1 MEAKILDKK
10 DLKGL
15 TSAQVEES
23 RKNYGSNV
31 IEEAAPPT
39 FWEEFMNGFED
50 PMIRILCAISIL
62 MIALFVLGLF
72 KIIPPDSVSWYEPVG
87 TIIAI
92 VVVNFISAKT
102 SIASDNAYR
111 KLKDSTKKETVKVLR
126 DGVVS
131 VIEVDD
137 IVVGDVVI
145 LQSGDKIPADG
156 VLIDGELRV
165 NNSALNGET
174 EECKKFAASD
184 DFKIPDE
191 ITGDTFT
198 DKHSLFKGA
207 IVYNGEGHMVIQKV
221 GMKTMMGK
229 MASEMNEA
237 ESTSPLKEKL
247 GVLANQIS
255 KFGYIGAVVIAVA
268 YFIHFVI
275 LAGGF
280 APWIAQGGLVVFNNI
295 IEAVMV
301 AIVIIVC
308 AVPEGLP
315 LMISLVLMQNTGR
328 LLEHNC
334 LVRQAVGIETA
345 GSLNILFSDK
355 TGTITKGELEVVD
368 VFGGSGLSFPRTEQ
382 NAIRNFINIAI
393 GRNTNA
399 MFDGEHKVVG
409 GNATDQ
415 ALMRFIGEDAFTTLA
430 ETYEV
435 TEMQGFNSANKFS
448 QAFIKSL
455 GKTFYKGAPE
465 RLLEK
470 AKKCLDVNGNV
481 VDIDL
486 VAINKK
492 IDELAEDAKR
502 VLAFGYSEKSLTE
515 NSINDDIV
523 IIGFVGIRDEVRPEA
538 AQSIAKAQKAG
549 IQVVM
554 ITGDRLETA
563 VAIAKSADLLTG
575 NIDVIKDTD
584 IVKDGDNSNIKD
596 LVEGKDTIAITS
608 GGLNKLSDD
617 DVKSIM
623 SKIRVIARALPT
635 DKSRMVKLCRELGLV
650 GGMTGDGINDAPALK
665 SADVGFAMGSGTEA
679 AKEASDLVILDDN
692 FKSIVD
698 AIWYGR
704 TIFHNILK
712 FCKVQLSI
720 NVGAVVLSAIGP
732 FIGIE
737 EPLTVVMLLF
747 TNLVMD
753 SLSSIMLGNEPALER
768 YMDEK
773 PRNRDD
779 KIVNLP
785 MFVQFT
791 IMGMYLAVMSIVIC
805 KVPFIVNLFGS
816 AEQAKTGIFALFIFT
831 AMFNVFNCRAENLS
845 LFYKIGENK
854 TFFKVWV
861 AILAATVLACMFG
874 GEFFGCVAFGLSGWL
889 VVLVVAALCIPFD
902 MLRKVI
908 TKAIVG
914 SYI

>member
-1 MEAKILDKK
+1 MSKLF
-10 DLKGL
+10 KGL
-15 TSAQVEES
+15 TTSEVEES
-23 RKNYGSNV
+23 RKKYGSNV
-31 IEEAAPPT
+31 IVEAEPPT
-39 FWEEFMNGFED
+39 FWEAFMEGFGD
-50 PMIRILCAISIL
+50 PMIKILCGISAL
-62 MIALFVLGLF
+62 MIVLYVLGLVGV
-72 KIIPPDSVSWYEPVG
+72 IPADSVSWFEPVG
-87 TIIAI
+87 TIVAI
-92 VVVNFISAKT
+92 VLVNFISAKT
-102 SIASDNAYR
+102 SLSSDKAYR
-111 KLKDSTKKETVKVLR
+111 KLKNSTKKDTVKVYR
-126 DGVVS
+126 DGVVA
-131 VIEVDD
+131 VVEVDD
-137 IVVGDVVI
+137 IVVGDIVI

-156 VLIDGELRV
+156 VLVQGDLRV
-165 NNSALNGET
+165 NNSALNGEA
-174 EECKKFAASD
+174 EECKKFEAPEG
-184 DFKIPDE
+184 FTIPEE

-207 IVYNGEGHMVIQKV
+207 IVYNGEGLMEIQKV

-229 MASEMNEA
+229 MAEDMADA
-237 ESTSPLKEKL
+237 EETSPLKEKL
-247 GVLANQIS
+247 SVLANQIS
-255 KFGYIGAVVIAVA
+255 KFGYAGAIIISIA
-268 YFIHFVI
+268 YLIHFIVG
-275 LAGGF
+275 AGGIE
-280 APWIAQGGLVVFNNI
+280 PWLATGWLEVFKSV

-334 LVRQAVGIETA
+334 LVRKAVGIETA
-345 GSLNILFSDK
+345 GSINILFSDK

-368 VFGGSGLSFPRTEQ
+368 VFGADGKNFDKSEN
-382 NAIRNFINIAI
+382 NAIRNLMNIAI

-399 MFDGEHKVVG
+399 MFDGEHRVVG

-415 ALMRFIGEDAFTTLA
+415 ALMKFLTEDRFNTLTK
-430 ETYEV
+430 EYEIK
-435 TEMQGFNSANKFS
+435 ESQAFNSANKFS
-448 QAFIKSL
+448 QARIESL

-470 AKKCLDVNGNV
+470 ATKCLNASGEV

-486 VAINKK
+486 SVVNKK

-502 VLAFGYSEKSLTE
+502 VLAFGYSESSMTE
-515 NSINDDIV
+515 NSINEDVV

-538 AQSIAKAQKAG
+538 KSSIEKAQNAG

-563 VAIAKSADLLTG
+563 VAIAKSAGLLTG
-575 NIDVIKDTD
+575 SIDVIRD
-584 IVKDGDNSNIKD
+584 IDISVDENGKSNI
-596 LVEGKDTIAITS
+596 LELTEGKDTVALTS
-608 GGLNKLSDD
+608 AVLNKLSDE
-617 DVKSIM
+617 DVKAIM
-623 SKIRVIARALPT
+623 KKIRVIARALPT
-635 DKSRMVKLCRELGLV
+635 DKSRMTKLCRELGLV

-665 SADVGFAMGSGTEA
+665 SADVGFAMGSGTEG
-679 AKEASDLVILDDN
+679 AKEAADLVILDDN

-720 NVGAVVLSAIGP
+720 NVGAVVLSALAP

-737 EPLTVVMLLF
+737 TPLTVVMLLF
-747 TNLVMD
+747 VNLVMD

-779 KIVNLP
+779 KIVNKA
-785 MFVQFT
+785 MFIQFT
-791 IMGMYLAVMSIVIC
+791 IMGLYLTIMSIVIC
-805 KVPFIVNLFGS
+805 KVPVISALFGD
-816 AEQAKTGIFALFIFT
+816 AAQAKTGIFPLFIIT

-845 LFYKIGENK
+845 LFHKIGENK
-854 TFFKVWV
+854 IFFKVWLAIIAV
-861 AILAATVLACMFG
+861 TILATLFG
-874 GEFFGCVAFGLSGWL
+874 GNFFGCVPFNPIGWVVVFAVAILS
-889 VVLVVAALCIPFD
+889 VPFD

-908 TKAIVG
+908 TKSIVG
-914 SYI
+914 EYN

>member
-1 MEAKILDKK
+1 MSKLF
-10 DLKGL
+10 KGL
-15 TSAQVEES
+15 TTSEVEES
-23 RKNYGSNV
+23 RKKYGSNV
-31 IEEAAPPT
+31 IVEAEPPT
-39 FWEEFMNGFED
+39 FWEAFMEGFGD
-50 PMIRILCAISIL
+50 PMIKILCGISAL
-62 MIALFVLGLF
+62 MIVLYVLGLVGV
-72 KIIPPDSVSWYEPVG
+72 IPADSVSWFEPVG
-87 TIIAI
+87 TIVAI
-92 VVVNFISAKT
+92 VLVNFISAKT
-102 SIASDNAYR
+102 SLSSDKAYR
-111 KLKDSTKKETVKVLR
+111 KLKNSTKKDTVKVYR
-126 DGVVS
+126 DGVVA
-131 VIEVDD
+131 VVEVDD
-137 IVVGDVVI
+137 IVVGDIVI

-156 VLIDGELRV
+156 VLVQGDLRV
-165 NNSALNGET
+165 NNSALNGEA
-174 EECKKFAASD
+174 EECKKFEAPEG
-184 DFKIPDE
+184 FTIPEE

-207 IVYNGEGHMVIQKV
+207 IVYNGEGLMEIQKV

-229 MASEMNEA
+229 MAEDMADA
-237 ESTSPLKEKL
+237 EETSPLKEKL
-247 GVLANQIS
+247 SVLANQIS
-255 KFGYIGAVVIAVA
+255 KFGYAGAIIISIA
-268 YFIHFVI
+268 YLIHFIVG
-275 LAGGF
+275 AGGIE
-280 APWIAQGGLVVFNNI
+280 PWLATGWLEVFKSV

-334 LVRQAVGIETA
+334 LVRKAVGIETA
-345 GSLNILFSDK
+345 GSINILFSDK

-368 VFGGSGLSFPRTEQ
+368 VFGADGKNFDKSEN
-382 NAIRNFINIAI
+382 NAIRNLMNIAI

-399 MFDGEHKVVG
+399 MFDGEHRVVG

-415 ALMRFIGEDAFTTLA
+415 ALMKFLTEDRFNTLTK
-430 ETYEV
+430 EYEIK
-435 TEMQGFNSANKFS
+435 ESQAFNSANKFS
-448 QAFIKSL
+448 QARIESL

-470 AKKCLDVNGNV
+470 ATKCLNASGEV

-486 VAINKK
+486 SVVNKK

-502 VLAFGYSEKSLTE
+502 VLAFGYSESSMTE
-515 NSINDDIV
+515 NSINEDVV

-538 AQSIAKAQKAG
+538 KSSIEKAQNAG

-563 VAIAKSADLLTG
+563 VAIAKSAGLLTG
-575 NIDVIKDTD
+575 SIDVIRD
-584 IVKDGDNSNIKD
+584 IDISVDENGKSNI
-596 LVEGKDTIAITS
+596 LELTEGKDTVALTS
-608 GGLNKLSDD
+608 AVLNKLSDE
-617 DVKSIM
+617 DVKAIM
-623 SKIRVIARALPT
+623 KKIRVIARALPT
-635 DKSRMVKLCRELGLV
+635 DKSRMTKLCRELGLV

-665 SADVGFAMGSGTEA
+665 SADVGFAMGSGTEG
-679 AKEASDLVILDDN
+679 AKEAADLVILDDN

-720 NVGAVVLSAIGP
+720 NVGAVVLSALAP

-737 EPLTVVMLLF
+737 TPLTVVMLLF
-747 TNLVMD
+747 VNLVMD

-779 KIVNLP
+779 KIVNKA
-785 MFVQFT
+785 MFIQFT
-791 IMGMYLAVMSIVIC
+791 IMGLYLTIMSIVIC
-805 KVPFIVNLFGS
+805 KVPVISALFGD
-816 AEQAKTGIFALFIFT
+816 AAQAKTGIFPLFIIT

-845 LFYKIGENK
+845 LFHKIGENK
-854 TFFKVWV
+854 IFFKVWLAIIAV
-861 AILAATVLACMFG
+861 TILATLFG
-874 GEFFGCVAFGLSGWL
+874 GNFFGCVPFNAMGWVVVFAVAILS
-889 VVLVVAALCIPFD
+889 VPFD

-908 TKAIVG
+908 TKSIVG
-914 SYI
+914 EYN

>member
-1 MEAKILDKK
+1 MEKF
-10 DLKGL
+10 KGL
-15 TSAQVEES
+15 TSSQVEES
-23 RKNYGSNV
+23 RAKNGSNV
-31 IEEAAPPT
+31 IVEAEPPT
-39 FWEEFMNGFED
+39 FWEAFMEGFGD
-50 PMIRILCAISIL
+50 PMIKILCGISVL
-62 MIALFVLGLF
+62 MIVLFVLGLVGV
-72 KIIPPDSVSWYEPVG
+72 IPSDSVSWYEPVG
-87 TIIAI
+87 TIVAI
-92 VVVNFISAKT
+92 VLVNFISAKT
-102 SIASDNAYR
+102 SLSSDKAYR
-111 KLKDSTKKETVKVLR
+111 KLKNSTKKDTVKVYR
-126 DGVVS
+126 DGVVA
-131 VIEVDD
+131 VVEVDD
-137 IVVGDVVI
+137 IVVGDIVI

-156 VLIDGELRV
+156 VLVEGDLRV
-165 NNSALNGET
+165 NNSALNGEA
-174 EECKKFAASD
+174 EECKKFAAPD
-184 DFKIPDE
+184 GFKIPEE

-207 IVYNGEGHMVIQKV
+207 IVYNGEGLMEIQKV

-229 MASEMNEA
+229 MAEDMADA
-237 ESTSPLKEKL
+237 EETSPLKEKL
-247 GVLANQIS
+247 SVLANQIS
-255 KFGYIGAVVIAVA
+255 KFGYAGAIVISLAYLI
-268 YFIHFVI
+268 YFIVG
-275 LAGGF
+275 AGGL
-280 APWIAQGGLVVFNNI
+280 APWFATGWVEVLKSV

-334 LVRQAVGIETA
+334 LVRKAVGIETA
-345 GSLNILFSDK
+345 GSINILFSDK

-368 VFGGSGLSFPRTEQ
+368 VFGADGKNFDKSEN
-382 NAIRNFINIAI
+382 NAIRSNMNIAI

-399 MFDGEHKVVG
+399 MFDGEHRVIG

-415 ALMRFIGEDAFTTLA
+415 ALMKFLGEDAFNTLSK
-430 ETYEV
+430 EYEIK
-435 TEMQGFNSANKFS
+435 ESQAFNSANKFS
-448 QAFIKSL
+448 QARIESL

-470 AKKCLDVNGNV
+470 AKKCLNTKGEI

-486 VAINKK
+486 STVNKK

-502 VLAFGYSEKSLTE
+502 VLAFGYSTSSMTE

-538 AQSIAKAQKAG
+538 KSSIEKAQKAG

-563 VAIAKSADLLTG
+563 VAIAKSAGLLTG
-575 NIDVIKDTD
+575 SIDVIRDIDISVDVNGKSNILELTKDKDT
-584 IVKDGDNSNIKD
+584 VA
-596 LVEGKDTIAITS
+596 LTS
-608 GGLNKLSDD
+608 AVLNKLSDE

-623 SKIRVIARALPT
+623 KKIRVIARALPT
-635 DKSRMVKLCRELGLV
+635 DKSRMTKLCRELGLV

-665 SADVGFAMGSGTEA
+665 SADVGFAMGSGTEG
-679 AKEASDLVILDDN
+679 AKEAADLVILDDN

-720 NVGAVVLSAIGP
+720 NVGAVVLSALAP

-737 EPLTVVMLLF
+737 TPLTVVMLLF
-747 TNLVMD
+747 VNLVMD

-779 KIVNLP
+779 KIVNKA
-785 MFVQFT
+785 MFIQFT
-791 IMGMYLAVMSIVIC
+791 IMGLYLTAMSILIC
-805 KVPFIVNLFGS
+805 KVPVISALFGN
-816 AEQAKTGIFALFIFT
+816 AAQAKTGIFPLFIIT

-845 LFYKIGENK
+845 LFHKIGENK
-854 TFFKVWV
+854 IFFKVWLSIIAV
-861 AILAATVLACMFG
+861 TILATIFG
-874 GEFFGCVAFGLSGWL
+874 GEFFGCVAFNPIGW
-889 VVLVVAALCIPFD
+889 VVVFAVAILAVPFD

-908 TKAIVG
+908 TKKIVG
-914 SYI
+914 EYN

>member
-1 MEAKILDKK
+1 MSKLF
-10 DLKGL
+10 KGL
-15 TSAQVEES
+15 TTSEVEES
-23 RKNYGSNV
+23 RKKFGSNV
-31 IEEAAPPT
+31 IVEAEPPT
-39 FWEEFMNGFED
+39 FWEAFMEGFGD
-50 PMIRILCAISIL
+50 PMIKILCGISVL
-62 MIALFVLGLF
+62 MIVLYVLGLVGV
-72 KIIPPDSVSWYEPVG
+72 IPADSVSWFEPVG
-87 TIIAI
+87 TIVAI
-92 VVVNFISAKT
+92 VLVNFISAKT
-102 SIASDNAYR
+102 SLSSDKAYR
-111 KLKDSTKKETVKVLR
+111 KLKNSTKKDTVKVYR
-126 DGVVS
+126 DGVVA
-131 VIEVDD
+131 VVEVDD
-137 IVVGDVVI
+137 IVVGDIVI

-156 VLIDGELRV
+156 VLVQGDLRV
-165 NNSALNGET
+165 NNSALNGEA
-174 EECKKFAASD
+174 EECKKFEAPEG
-184 DFKIPDE
+184 FTIPEE

-207 IVYNGEGHMVIQKV
+207 IVYNGEGLMEIQKV

-229 MASEMNEA
+229 MAEDMADA
-237 ESTSPLKEKL
+237 EETSPLKEKL
-247 GVLANQIS
+247 SVLANQIS
-255 KFGYIGAVVIAVA
+255 KFGYAGAIIISIA
-268 YFIHFVI
+268 YLIHFIVG
-275 LAGGF
+275 AGGIE
-280 APWIAQGGLVVFNNI
+280 PWLATGWLEVFKSV

-334 LVRQAVGIETA
+334 LVRKAVGIETA
-345 GSLNILFSDK
+345 GSINILFSDK

-368 VFGGSGLSFPRTEQ
+368 VFGADGKNFDKSEN
-382 NAIRNFINIAI
+382 NAIRNLMNIAI

-399 MFDGEHKVVG
+399 MFDGEHRVVG

-415 ALMRFIGEDAFTTLA
+415 ALMKFLTEDTFNTLTK
-430 ETYEV
+430 EYEIK
-435 TEMQGFNSANKFS
+435 ESQAFNSANKFS
-448 QAFIKSL
+448 QARIESL

-470 AKKCLDVNGNV
+470 ATKCLNASGEV

-486 VAINKK
+486 SVVNKK

-502 VLAFGYSEKSLTE
+502 VLAFGYSESSMTE
-515 NSINDDIV
+515 NSINEDVV

-538 AQSIAKAQKAG
+538 KSSIEKAQKAG

-563 VAIAKSADLLTG
+563 VAIAKSAGLLTG
-575 NIDVIKDTD
+575 SIDVIRD
-584 IVKDGDNSNIKD
+584 IDISVDENGKSNI
-596 LVEGKDTIAITS
+596 LELTEGKDTVALTS
-608 GGLNKLSDD
+608 AVLNKLSDE
-617 DVKSIM
+617 DVKAIM
-623 SKIRVIARALPT
+623 KKIRVIARALPT
-635 DKSRMVKLCRELGLV
+635 DKSRMTKLCRELGLV

-665 SADVGFAMGSGTEA
+665 SADVGFAMGSGTEG
-679 AKEASDLVILDDN
+679 AKEAADLVILDDN

-720 NVGAVVLSAIGP
+720 NVGAVVLSALAP

-737 EPLTVVMLLF
+737 TPLTVVMLLF

-779 KIVNLP
+779 KIVNKA
-785 MFVQFT
+785 MFIQFT
-791 IMGMYLAVMSIVIC
+791 IMGLYLTIMSIVIC
-805 KVPFIVNLFGS
+805 KVPVISALFGD
-816 AEQAKTGIFALFIFT
+816 AAQAKTGIFPLFIIT
-831 AMFNVFNCRAENLS
+831 AMFNVFNCRAENLN
-845 LFYKIGENK
+845 LFYKLNENK
-854 TFFKVWV
+854 TFFKVWISIIGV
-861 AILAATVLACMFG
+861 TVFATIFG
-874 GEFFGCVAFGLSGWL
+874 GEFFGCVAFKPMGWIIVGL
-889 VVLVVAALCIPFD
+889 VAVISVPFD

-908 TKAIVG
+908 TKKIVG
-914 SYI
+914 EYN

>member
-1 MEAKILDKK
+1 MDEKIKN
-10 DLKGL
+10 GL

-23 RKNYGSNV
+23 RQKYGSNV
-31 IEEAAPPT
+31 IVEADPPT
-39 FWEEFMNGFED
+39 FWEAFMEGFGD
-50 PMIRILCAISIL
+50 PMIKILCGISIL
-62 MIALFVLGLF
+62 MIGLFVLGL
-72 KIIPPDSVSWYEPVG
+72 IGVIPSDSVSWYEPAG
-87 TIIAI
+87 TIIAVI
-92 VVVNFISAKT
+92 LVNFISAKT
-102 SIASDNAYR
+102 SLSSDKAYR
-111 KLKDSTKKETVKVLR
+111 KLKNSTKKDTVKVYR
-126 DGVVS
+126 DGVVA
-131 VIEVDD
+131 VVEVDD
-137 IVVGDVVI
+137 IVVGDIVI

-156 VLIDGELRV
+156 VLVTGDLRV
-165 NNSALNGET
+165 NNSALNGEA
-174 EECKKFAASD
+174 EECKKFAAPD
-184 DFKIPDE
+184 GFTIPDE

-207 IVYNGEGHMVIQKV
+207 IVYNGEGLMEIQKV

-229 MASEMNEA
+229 MAEDMADVE
-237 ESTSPLKEKL
+237 ETSPLKEKL
-247 GVLANQIS
+247 SVLAEQIS
-255 KFGYIGAVVIAVA
+255 KFGYAGAIVISIA
-268 YFIHFVI
+268 YLIHYI
-275 LAGGF
+275 YQAGGVDLWL
-280 APWIAQGGLVVFNNI
+280 ATGWLAILQSVI
-295 IEAVMV
+295 QAVMV

-334 LVRQAVGIETA
+334 LVRKAVGIETA
-345 GSLNILFSDK
+345 GSINILFSDK

-368 VFGGSGLSFPRTEQ
+368 VFGGDGQ
-382 NAIRNFINIAI
+382 NFEKSAENKIKYFMNIAI

-399 MFDGEHKVVG
+399 MFDAEHRVVG

-415 ALMRFIGEDAFTTLA
+415 ALMKFLTEDDFNALSK
-430 ETYEV
+430 EYEI
-435 TEMQGFNSANKFS
+435 TESQAFNSANKFS
-448 QAFIKSL
+448 QARIDSL

-470 AKKCLDVNGNV
+470 AKKYMTATGEI
-481 VDIDL
+481 VDIDMGI
-486 VAINKK
+486 INAK
-492 IDELAEDAKR
+492 IDSLAEDAKR
-502 VLAFGYSEKSLTE
+502 VLAFGYSESGMTD

-538 AQSIAKAQKAG
+538 KTSIEKAQRAG

-563 VAIAKSADLLTG
+563 VAIAKSAGLLTG
-575 NIDVIKDTD
+575 SIDVIRDTD
-584 IVKDGDNSNIKD
+584 IILNDDGVSNISK
-596 LVEGKDTIAITS
+596 LVDGKDTVALTS
-608 GGLNKLSDD
+608 AVLNKLSDE

-623 SKIRVIARALPT
+623 KKIRVIARALPT
-635 DKSRMVKLCRELGLV
+635 DKSRMTKLCRELGLV

-665 SADVGFAMGSGTEA
+665 AADVGFAMGSGTEG
-679 AKEASDLVILDDN
+679 AKEAADLVILDDN

-737 EPLTVVMLLF
+737 TPLTVTMLLF

-779 KIVNLP
+779 KILSLP
-785 MFVQFT
+785 MFIQFT
-791 IMGMYLAVMSIVIC
+791 IMGLYLTIMSILIC
-805 KVPFIVNLFGS
+805 KVPGITALFGD
-816 AEQAKTGIFALFIFT
+816 AMQAKTGIFPLFIIT
-831 AMFNVFNCRAENLS
+831 AMFNVFNCRAENLD

-854 TFFKVWV
+854 TFFKVWL
-861 AILAATVLACMFG
+861 AIIAVTIIATLFG
-874 GEFFGCVAFGLSGWL
+874 GEFMGCTAFNPMGW
-889 VVLVVAALCIPFD
+889 VVVMVVAILSVPFD

-908 TKAIVG
+908 TKKIVG
-914 SYI
+914 EYI

>member
-1 MEAKILDKK
+1 MEKF
-10 DLKGL
+10 KGL
-15 TSAQVEES
+15 TSSQVEDS
-23 RKNYGSNV
+23 RAKNGSNV
-31 IEEAAPPT
+31 IVEAEPPT
-39 FWEEFMNGFED
+39 FWEAFMEGFGD
-50 PMIRILCAISIL
+50 PMIKILCGISVL
-62 MIALFVLGLF
+62 MIVLFVLGLCGV
-72 KIIPPDSVSWYEPVG
+72 IPSESVSWYEPVG
-87 TIIAI
+87 TIVAI
-92 VVVNFISAKT
+92 ILVNFISAKT
-102 SIASDNAYR
+102 SLSSDKAYR
-111 KLKDSTKKETVKVLR
+111 KLKNSTKKDTVKVYR
-126 DGVVS
+126 DGVVA
-131 VIEVDD
+131 VVEVDD
-137 IVVGDVVI
+137 IVVGDIVI

-156 VLIDGELRV
+156 VLVEGDLRV
-165 NNSALNGET
+165 NNSALNGEA
-174 EECKKFAASD
+174 EECKKFAAPD
-184 DFKIPDE
+184 GFTIPEE

-207 IVYNGEGHMVIQKV
+207 IVYNGEGLMEIQKV

-229 MASEMNEA
+229 MAEDMADA
-237 ESTSPLKEKL
+237 EETSPLKEKL
-247 GVLANQIS
+247 SVLANQIS
-255 KFGYIGAVVIAVA
+255 KFGYAGAIIISLAYLI
-268 YFIHFVI
+268 YFIVG
-275 LAGGF
+275 AGGF
-280 APWIAQGGLVVFNNI
+280 APWLDTGWVEVLKSV

-334 LVRQAVGIETA
+334 LVRKAVGIETA
-345 GSLNILFSDK
+345 GSINILFSDK

-368 VFGGSGLSFPRTEQ
+368 VFGADGKNFDKSEN
-382 NAIRNFINIAI
+382 NAIRSNMNIAI

-399 MFDGEHKVVG
+399 MFDGEHRVIG

-415 ALMRFIGEDAFTTLA
+415 ALMKFLGEDAFNTLSK
-430 ETYEV
+430 EYEIK
-435 TEMQGFNSANKFS
+435 ESQAFNSANKFS
-448 QAFIKSL
+448 QARIESL

-470 AKKCLDVNGNV
+470 AKKCLNTKGEI

-486 VAINKK
+486 SAVNKK

-502 VLAFGYSEKSLTE
+502 VLAFGYSTSAMTE
-515 NSINDDIV
+515 NSINDDVV

-538 AQSIAKAQKAG
+538 KSSIEKAQKAG

-563 VAIAKSADLLTG
+563 VAIAKSAGLLTG
-575 NIDVIKDTD
+575 SIDVIRDIDISVDANGKSNILEITKDKDT
-584 IVKDGDNSNIKD
+584 VA
-596 LVEGKDTIAITS
+596 LTS
-608 GGLNKLSDD
+608 AVLNKLSDE
-617 DVKSIM
+617 DVKAIM
-623 SKIRVIARALPT
+623 KKIRVIARALPT
-635 DKSRMVKLCRELGLV
+635 DKSRMTKLCRELGLV

-665 SADVGFAMGSGTEA
+665 SADVGFAMGSGTEG
-679 AKEASDLVILDDN
+679 AKEAADLVILDDN

-720 NVGAVVLSAIGP
+720 NVGAVVLSALAP

-737 EPLTVVMLLF
+737 TPLTVVMLLF
-747 TNLVMD
+747 VNLVMD

-779 KIVNLP
+779 KIVNKA
-785 MFVQFT
+785 MFIQFT
-791 IMGMYLAVMSIVIC
+791 IMGLYLTIMSILIC
-805 KVPFIVNLFGS
+805 KVPAISSLFGD
-816 AEQAKTGIFALFIFT
+816 AAQAKTGIFPLFIIT

-854 TFFKVWV
+854 IFFKVWLSIIAV
-861 AILAATVLACMFG
+861 TILATIFG
-874 GEFFGCVAFGLSGWL
+874 GEFFGCVAFNPIGWVVVFAVAILS
-889 VVLVVAALCIPFD
+889 VPFD

-908 TKAIVG
+908 TKSIVG
-914 SYI
+914 EYN